1 MFIFIFKILYQTP
14 LVSFLTYNLLCSL
27 KQNYL
32 EQHHL
37 TPLLIRG
44 GGKKNNKR
52 TNKQKISSLTLFNIS
67 PVSVMSLSQ
76 RRSLVGLKFPFH
88 CTCAFEMERGFLR
101 PSLTSWFQ
109 KLTVWNCDSFSGNLL
124 GNYLSSKTL
133 QSSSWCSENR
143 CKTGGTLLL
152 LNSFCLL
159 HVYMSLW
166 EVIVIFFF

>member
-1 MFIFIFKILYQTP
+1 MLNIFMFIFIFKILYQTP

-101 PSLTSWFQ
+101 PSLTSWFR
-109 KLTVWNCDSFSGNLL
+109 NLL
-124 GNYLSSKTL
+124 SETVILSLEICWGITYPLKL
-133 QSSSWCSENR
+133 
-143 CKTGGTLLL
+143 CKVRRDAQKIGVKQEECC
-152 LNSFCLL
+152 F
-159 HVYMSLW
+159 Y
-166 EVIVIFFF
+166 